1 MQHIC
6 SDLTHYLYV
15 STFKYM
21 QQRFS
26 LRVYLDTA
34 YFVETENLLL
44 KVL

>member
-26 LRVYLDTA
+26 FKVYLDTA
-34 YFVETENLLL
+34 YFAEIKNLLL